1 MPSLL
6 DPIPNSPFYSTPSY
20 NVSTPSGSLILGT
33 GLSVTPQGVIV
44 GASSLGGTVTRVTA
58 GPGLSTNGTTTGGML
73 TTIGTLYLLP
83 PQGANLGGVKA
94 GANVNIAADG
104 TISVAT
110 PGTGT
115 INTVNVGTGLTGGG
129 STPTITINLSTAS
142 TTQFGGVIVNPTG
155 GISVTGGSISLTAAS
170 PTQVGGVALATPAE
184 AINGSNNTKA
194 VTPAGLAAKVASTT
208 APGIVQL
215 SDVANLTSSTLAA
228 TPTAVK
234 TAYDAALAA
243 QATANAALP
252 KAGGTMTGVITFS
265 SSQTFPGVAFP
276 VATTLS
282 LGVVSVGP
290 GLAVNSSGVLSTSN
304 VGTVTAV
311 TAGPGLG
318 SPASGNTISTSGTIR
333 LLAPT
338 TDGLQLGGVKA
349 GSNINIAFDGT
360 ISVPGSNFIASN
372 NPFAFNGYIFPAPL
386 ASPSLPFPGTD
397 GQVLT
402 VLDNV
407 AGTVGWTN
415 AGTLQSVTAGTGIT
429 VVSTPTT
436 ATVSLTTIP
445 SITPGNYGG
454 TALIP
459 TLAINAYGQ
468 ITSTGLANPFTP
480 FQTPTITAPF
490 ILVLD
495 FTTNDT
501 NWQWTLQGNTTIQNP
516 LNAVSGQT
524 GHLLITQNPLVT
536 YGLVWGTSWKFAN
549 FTPYAGN
556 TTLAAVDLIE
566 FTVVAGNYIIVTN
579 IVENIG

>member
-1 MPSLL
+1 MSLIT
-6 DPIPNSPFYSTPSY
+6 PIANGPFYSPQSNQIY
-20 NVSTPSGSLILGT
+20 S
-33 GLSVTPQGVIV
+33 PQGFLIAGSGVAV
-44 GASSLGGTVTRVTA
+44 DQFGYLNVASALGGTVTSVTA
-58 GPGLSTNGTTTGGML
+58 GTGLAGGII
-73 TTIGTLYLLP
+73 TVSGTLSLVP
-83 PQGANLGGVKA
+83 ATNVSLGGVKV
-94 GANVNIAADG
+94 GANLLIAPDG
-104 TISVAT
+104 TLSALP

-115 INTVNVGTGLTGGG
+115 VNNITAGSGLSGGG
-129 STPTITINLSTAS
+129 AGPAVTINLVPAS
-142 TTQFGGVIVNPTG
+142 TTQFGGVVIDPVG
-155 GISVTGGSISLTAAS
+155 GINVVGAQISIAQAT
-170 PTQVGGVALATPAE
+170 TTTKGGVTLATPAE
-184 AINGSNNTKA
+184 VITGTNNTKA
-194 VTPAGLAAKVASTT
+194 ITPAGLAAKVASTLN
-208 APGIVQL
+208 PGIVQL
-215 SDVANLTSSTLAA
+215 SDNASLTSSVLAA

-234 TAYDAALAA
+234 TAYTAA
-243 QATANAALP
+243 QAAQVTASAALP
-252 KAGGTMTGVITFS
+252 RTGGTMTGVITFS
-265 SSQTFPGVAFP
+265 PSQTFPGVAFP
-276 VATTLS
+276 VATTNS

-290 GLAVNSSGVLSTSN
+290 GLSVNSSGVLSTSN

-402 VLDNV
+402 VLDNI
-407 AGTVGWTN
+407 AGTVGWTST
-415 AGTLQSVTAGTGIT
+415 GTLQSVTAGTGIT

-436 ATVSLTTIP
+436 ATVSLTTVP

-501 NWQWTLQGNTTIQNP
+501 NWQWVLQNNTTIANP
-516 LNAVSGQT
+516 LNAVPGQT

-536 YGLVWGTSWKFAN
+536 YGLTWGTSWKFAN